1 MKGISL
7 MTLSDEA
14 YAAILG
20 ATGNIEW
27 KTLEPH
33 FARGD
38 LLMVAPDLDL
48 VQAAAAMM
56 EDNSEQIKGW
66 MDAKQLQ
73 LATDAQAADWA
84 EREPDNLWAVVIRP
98 WVLVQERV

>member
-1 MKGISL
+1 

-27 KTLEPH
+27 KILEPH

-38 LLMVAPDLDL
+38 LLVVAPEVDL

-56 EDNSEQIKGW
+56 EDDSEQIKGW
-66 MDAKQLQ
+66 MDAGQLQ
-73 LATDAQAADWA
+73 VATDAQAGDWA

-98 WVLVQERV
+98 WVLVQERVES

>member
-1 MKGISL
+1 

-38 LLMVAPDLDL
+38 LLVMAPELDL

-56 EDNSEQIKGW
+56 EDDSEQIKAW
-66 MDAKQLQ
+66 MDARQLQ
-73 LATDAQAADWA
+73 VATDAQAGDWA

-98 WVLVQERV
+98 WVLVQERVES

>member
-1 MKGISL
+1 

-38 LLMVAPDLDL
+38 LLSVAPDLDL

-56 EDNSEQIKGW
+56 EDDSEQIKVW
-66 MDAKQLQ
+66 MDNKQLQ
-73 LATDAQAADWA
+73 VATDAQAGDWA
-84 EREPDNLWAVVIRP
+84 EREPKTLWAVVIRP
-98 WVLVQERV
+98 WVLVQERG

>member
-1 MKGISL
+1 

-66 MDAKQLQ
+66 MDARQLQ
-73 LATDAQAADWA
+73 RVTDAQAADWA

>member
-1 MKGISL
+1 

-38 LLMVAPDLDL
+38 LLTVAPELDL

-56 EDNSEQIKGW
+56 EDDSEQIKAW
-66 MDAKQLQ
+66 MDNKQLQ
-73 LATDAQAADWA
+73 VATDAQAGDWA
-84 EREPDNLWAVVIRP
+84 EREPATLWAVVIRP
-98 WVLVQERV
+98 WVLVQERESR

>member
-1 MKGISL
+1 MP
-7 MTLSDEA
+7 LSEEA

-38 LLMVAPDLDL
+38 LLVVAPELDL

-56 EDNSEQIKGW
+56 EDNGEQIKGW

-73 LATDAQAADWA
+73 LATDAQAGDWA
-84 EREPDNLWAVVIRP
+84 EREPSNLWAVVIRP
-98 WVLVQERV
+98 WVLVQERVKS

>member
-66 MDAKQLQ
+66 MDARQLQ

>member
-1 MKGISL
+1 

-38 LLMVAPDLDL
+38 LLVVAPALDL

-56 EDNSEQIKGW
+56 EDDSEQIKGW
-66 MDAKQLQ
+66 MDAGQLQ
-73 LATDAQAADWA
+73 VVTDTQAGDWA

-98 WVLVQERV
+98 WVLVQERG

>member
-1 MKGISL
+1 M
-7 MTLSDEA
+7 SDEA

-38 LLMVAPDLDL
+38 LLVVAPEVDL

-56 EDNSEQIKGW
+56 EDDSEQIKHW
-66 MDAKQLQ
+66 MDAGQLQ
-73 LATDAQAADWA
+73 VATDAQAGDWA
-84 EREPDNLWAVVIRP
+84 ERESDNLWAVVIRP
-98 WVLVQERV
+98 WVLVQERG